1 MLSTFLLK
9 SDKFLKHC
17 IPEAF
22 RKVPEDYPEAKP
34 EGKNQY
40 AKHRIPEAIRK
51 VPEDFPEAEP
61 EGNVQLFDIWR
72 DGGPTRLHKRIE
84 LVPSTIRKENGSY
97 PEATITQKCDLRAR
111 AHLVT
116 LSVPLQTRV
125 LVQFLNRKSPKK

>member
-61 EGNVQLFDIWR
+61 EGNVQLFDICPPPGSTKESNWCR
-72 DGGPTRLHKRIE
+72 QLSGRKTEAKR
-84 LVPSTIRKENGSY
+84 K
-97 PEATITQKCDLRAR
+97 
-111 AHLVT
+111 
-116 LSVPLQTRV
+116 LQ
-125 LVQFLNRKSPKK
+125 LPKSAI